1 MGARAGLVSAA
12 PIADKDAM
20 TDRLPVDDALPALMA
35 ALTTHGRAVLQAP
48 PGAGKTTHVPLAM
61 LDAGVGTGRTLML
74 EPRRLAARAAAERMA
89 ALLGEPVG
97 RTVGYRMR
105 GAARVSKTTRI
116 EVVTEGILTRILQ
129 SDPGLDCVGAV
140 IFDEFHERSLNADLG
155 LALAWEARGALRP
168 DLVLLVMSATLD
180 AEPVAALL
188 DDAPIVT
195 AEGRAYP
202 VETRW
207 RNRPLPAGTRFED
220 EAAALVR
227 RALDE
232 TDGGVLVFLPGAA
245 EIGRVAARLK
255 SGLPDGTRLHRLY
268 GAATAQAQRAALAP
282 EPARKLV
289 LATAIAETSLTIPGI
304 AAVVDCGRARRARYD
319 PGSGMAR
326 LVTER
331 VSHAEADQRRGRAG
345 RTGPGVAYRM
355 WARAEEGAMPAF
367 APPEIDVADLTGL
380 ALDLAVWG
388 AAPGDLA
395 FLTPP
400 PHAGLARARPLLS
413 DLGAIDASGRV
424 TDHGRALARLPLHP
438 RLAHMLVRA
447 GPRAASLAALLN
459 DRDPLRTPGSVD
471 IAARLTALGGK
482 KTADAD
488 APALARIRT
497 EAKRL
502 ARLVSDPPEPIT
514 DPGEATA
521 LAYPDRIG
529 MRRQGDNPRFVL
541 SGGKGAVMDA
551 GDALAGTR
559 LIVVAETD
567 GRAPEARIRLAASLT
582 EAGLRALYGDRIEWQ
597 EEAVWSRRTN
607 QAETRRREKF
617 GALILRDEVW
627 RDAPHEAVAQALTE
641 GLRARGLAALALGSG
656 ARRLMDRV
664 EFLRAR
670 ETSLPDLSAPGLL
683 KAAEKWFSPLAGRA
697 RRLEDLGR
705 THWAGAIAGLLT
717 WEQRQLVDRLAP
729 LGITTPLGRSVAVD
743 YSGDQ
748 PGISLKLQEMFG
760 QSTHPTVGPDQTP
773 LLVTLLSPAGR
784 PLQVTSDLAGFWA
797 TSYSDVRRD
806 MRGRYP
812 KHPWPEDP
820 LAADPTSR
828 AKPRH

>member
-129 SDPGLDCVGAV
+129 SDPGLDGVGAV

-289 LATAIAETSLTIPGI
+289 LANAIAETSLTIPGI

-326 LVTER
+326 LLTER
-331 VSHAEADQRRGRAG
+331 VSRAEADQRRGRAG

-367 APPEIDVADLTGL
+367 APPKIDVADLTGL

-400 PHAGLARARPLLS
+400 PHAGLARARALLS

-424 TDHGRALARLPLHP
+424 TDHGR
-438 RLAHMLVRA
+438 
-447 GPRAASLAALLN
+447 
-459 DRDPLRTPGSVD
+459 
-471 IAARLTALGGK
+471 
-482 KTADAD
+482 
-488 APALARIRT
+488 ALARIRT

-567 GRAPEARIRLAASLT
+567 GRAPEARIRLAAPLT

-607 QAETRRREKF
+607 QVETRRRKKF

-729 LGITTPLGRSVAVD
+729 PGITTPLGRSVAVD